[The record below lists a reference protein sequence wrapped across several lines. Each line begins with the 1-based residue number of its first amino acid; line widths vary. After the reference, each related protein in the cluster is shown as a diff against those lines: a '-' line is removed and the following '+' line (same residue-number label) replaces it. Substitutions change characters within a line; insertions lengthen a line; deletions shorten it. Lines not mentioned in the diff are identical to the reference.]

1 MKRFYYLTASIDS
14 VQHISRDLDRA
25 GISAGRLHVL
35 GRDPGPLEAAK
46 VHGTTVWEDT
56 EIMHTGFL
64 GALIGAISG
73 IVLGFMLAGMDPWGW
88 QLSVSVVPITTL
100 FGLCFGAWMGGIFG
114 ISSRNHHLR
123 PYWREVEKGQYLVMV
138 DADDDAQ
145 AGRIVRV
152 MKDSHGEAREVGRED
167 SFSPFD

>member
-1 MKRFYYLTASIDS
+1 
-14 VQHISRDLDRA
+14 
-25 GISAGRLHVL
+25 
-35 GRDPGPLEAAK
+35 
-46 VHGTTVWEDT
+46 
-56 EIMHTGFL
+56 
-64 GALIGAISG
+64 
-73 IVLGFMLAGMDPWGW
+73 MLAGMDPWGW

-114 ISSRNHHLR
+114 ISLRNHHLR
-123 PYWREVEKGQYLVMV
+123 PFWREVEKGQYLVMV